1 MKDSENS
8 KSLIMGVL
16 NVTPDSFSDG
26 GKFLSKDKAL
36 EHAGRMVEAG
46 AQIIDIGGES
56 TRPGS
61 EGVGEIEE
69 IARVMPVLEELVKF
83 VPVVSIDTTK
93 YKVAKEALRLGA
105 GIIND
110 ISGLQYDPR
119 LADLAA
125 ESGAGLVIM
134 HMQGTPGSMQD
145 KPRYGSIIE
154 DISEFFTEKVVLAES
169 RGVKA
174 EQIILDPGI
183 GFGKSL
189 EDNIEI
195 FRHLDEFVGMGF
207 RILVGAS
214 RKSMIRD
221 LTGAPVDKRL
231 GGSLAVACMAVAKG
245 AHIVRVH
252 DVFET
257 AQAIR
262 VFNEVW

>member
-26 GKFLSKDKAL
+26 GKYLSKDKAI
-36 EHAGRMVEAG
+36 EHAHRMIEAG

-83 VPVVSIDTTK
+83 APMVSIDTTK
-93 YKVAKEALRLGA
+93 FEVAKEAVRLGA

-110 ISGLQYDPR
+110 VSGLQYDPR

-125 ESGAGLVIM
+125 VSGAGLVVM
-134 HMQGTPGSMQD
+134 HMQGTPRSMQEAP
-145 KPRYGSIIE
+145 KYRSVVQ
-154 DISEFFTEKVVLAES
+154 DIREFFIEKAALAES

-195 FRHLDEFVGMGF
+195 FRHLDEFVNMGF
-207 RILVGAS
+207 RVLVGAS

-221 LTGAPVDKRL
+221 LTGAPVDRRL
-231 GGSLAVACMAVAKG
+231 GGSLAVACMAAAKG
-245 AHIVRVH
+245 AHIIRVH

-257 AQAIR
+257 AQAIH